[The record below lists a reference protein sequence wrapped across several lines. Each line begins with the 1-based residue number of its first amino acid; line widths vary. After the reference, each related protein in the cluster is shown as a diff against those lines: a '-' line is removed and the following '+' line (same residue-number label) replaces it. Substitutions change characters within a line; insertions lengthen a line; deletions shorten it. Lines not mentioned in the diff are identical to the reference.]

1 MSRPPGQER
10 LSLLSLLP
18 NMVTILGLCAGLTA
32 ISYLMADRYDL
43 AAALLVFAALIDGL
57 DGLLA
62 RKLNA
67 ASDIGGELDS
77 LADFLNFGVVPGLL
91 VFDFALREDFGMGWV
106 FVLIYATCACLRL
119 ARFNVMKDDPPPA
132 GRPHFI
138 GVPAPGGA
146 MLALFPVFLHLA
158 EIIDART
165 QPELLGLYLAVVGAL
180 MVSRVPT
187 LSSKAIKVQR
197 QWAIPVLIGGVVVAG
212 MVLTR
217 PWQLLVLLTAAYWVV
232 TVAAVIRHLRRRRSA

>member
-1 MSRPPGQER
+1 MARPPGQER

-18 NMVTILGLCAGLTA
+18 NMVTILGLCAGLTS
-32 ISYLMADRYDL
+32 ISYVMDDRHEMAV
-43 AAALLVFAALIDGL
+43 ALLVFAALIDGL

-67 ASDIGGELDS
+67 ASEIGGELDS

-91 VFDFALREDFGMGWV
+91 VFDFALRDAFGMGWV
-106 FVLIYATCACLRL
+106 FILIYATCACLRL

-158 EIIDART
+158 GWIDAR
-165 QPELLGLYLAVVGAL
+165 QSPLIFAVYLGVVGAL

-187 LSSKAIKVQR
+187 LSSKAIRVQR
-197 QWAIPVLIGGVVVAG
+197 QWAIAVLIGGVVVAG

-217 PWQLLVLLTAAYWVV
+217 PWQLLALLTAAYWVV
-232 TVAAVIRHLRRRRSA
+232 TIWAVIRHLRRRRA